1 MDTRKLQAFLE
12 AAETGSI
19 NRAAEKLGYT
29 QSGLTYTLNTLEQEW
44 GVTLLARN
52 HTGVCL
58 TPEGKRLLPWAQK
71 LLRSEATLEKALEE
85 IKGEPLQRI
94 CIGAYP
100 SVASCLLPAVIH
112 RFSQRYGHIQVEV
125 VVGTGDLLPLLDR
138 GELQLAIAEQP
149 ESERFRWDFLWDD
162 WMAAAVPT
170 DNPLSQ
176 RDSLTLE
183 ELVQYP
189 VVFPNRNTK
198 NAVLKQMQAV
208 EIHPQSEILLSTG
221 NGYDLLQMVSRGM
234 GVTFL
239 SGMYRDSCPEN
250 VKMIP
255 LEPPIGRKLGILQK
269 SPASTPP
276 MAYMIQCIKKTCH
289 P

>member
-1 MDTRKLQAFLE
+1 M
-12 AAETGSI
+12 
-19 NRAAEKLGYT
+19 
-29 QSGLTYTLNTLEQEW
+29 
-44 GVTLLARN
+44 
-52 HTGVCL
+52 
-58 TPEGKRLLPWAQK
+58 
-71 LLRSEATLEKALEE
+71 
-85 IKGEPLQRI
+85 
-94 CIGAYP
+94 
-100 SVASCLLPAVIH
+100 
-112 RFSQRYGHIQVEV
+112 
-125 VVGTGDLLPLLDR
+125 VGTGDLLPLLDQ

-149 ESERFRWDFLWDD
+149 ESHRFRWEFLWND
-162 WMAAAVPT
+162 WMAAAVPR

-198 NAVLKQMQAV
+198 NAVLKQMQAA

-250 VKMIP
+250 VRMIP
-255 LEPPIGRKLGILQK
+255 LAPPIGRKLGILQK
-269 SPASTPP
+269 PSASTSPVGC
-276 MAYMIQCIKKTCH
+276 MVQCIKKPCCL
-289 P
+289 

>member
-1 MDTRKLQAFLE
+1 MDFAHDFWHTDCVRKHSLAAFTE
-12 AAETGSI
+12 
-19 NRAAEKLGYT
+19 RYT

-44 GVTLLARN
+44 DVTLLARN
-52 HTGVCL
+52 HTGVHL
-58 TPEGKRLLPWAQK
+58 TPEGKRLLPRVQE
-71 LLRSEATLEKALEE
+71 LLRSEATLEKTLEE
-85 IKGEPLQRI
+85 IKGEQLQRI

-100 SVASCLLPAVIH
+100 SVATCLLPAAIH
-112 RFSQRYGHIQVEV
+112 RFAQRYGQIQVEV
-125 VVGTGDLLPLLDR
+125 VVGTGDLLQLLDQ

-149 ESERFRWDFLWDD
+149 ESHRFRWDFLWDD
-162 WMAAAVPT
+162 WMAAAVPR

-198 NAVLKQMQAV
+198 NAVLKQMQAA

-234 GVTFL
+234 GVSFL
-239 SGMYRDSCPEN
+239 SGMYQDSCPEN
-250 VKMIP
+250 VRMIP
-255 LEPPIGRKLGILQK
+255 LTPPIGRKLGILQK
-269 SPASTPP
+269 PSASTPP
-276 MAYMIQCIKKTCH
+276 VGYMIQCIKKACCL
-289 P
+289 